1 MSTEITINQDIV
13 EINVTETVV
22 VIEAPSGA
30 YPLPTGVFS
39 VFGRTGNVV
48 AAEGDY
54 TLTQLAGVTITSP
67 VSGQALVYNGTSW
80 VNNTETFVGT
90 VTNVSALTI
99 GTTGTDLTSSV
110 VNSTTTPVITLN
122 VPTASATNRG
132 ALSST
137 DWSTFNAKQVALNGT
152 GFVKINGTTISYDN
166 STYYLASNP
175 SSYIP
180 LTALSS
186 TATGLTYTN
195 TTGVFST
202 TAGYAIPTT
211 AKQTTWDTAYNDSI
225 ISASVT
231 GTTTKTL
238 NLNQQDGGTISASW
252 TDDNT
257 DAVTS
262 VFGRTG
268 AVISQS
274 GDYTT
279 TQVTEG
285 TNLYYTDA
293 RSRAAIS
300 ETVTGLD
307 YNNTTGVLST
317 TSGYGIPTTASQ
329 TNWDTAYTNRIT
341 SASVPLTIASNAI
354 SISQSNTT
362 TNGYLSSTDWNTFNN
377 KQPLITAG
385 TTDQYY
391 RGDKTFQILN
401 TSAVAEGTN
410 LYYTDTRSR
419 SAISE
424 NITGIDYSNATGV
437 FSLASG
443 YIIPTQAMLDAKQDD
458 LNGTGIVKSTGG
470 TISYLTDNT
479 ANWDAAYNDKI
490 NSAAVTGTSTK
501 TLTLNQ
507 QDGGTITAS
516 WTDIDTGLTSV
527 GLSMPA
533 AFSVS
538 GSPLTSNGVIS
549 VTGAGAAS
557 QYVRGDGT
565 LADFPTQTGGGS
577 SVSYYLNSSVSQGTL
592 GGVAYRQLSKNPVAG
607 AGTDITATTNGYIAS
622 YITDANDPSLLEV
635 PGGNFNCEFYFSVN
649 SNNHDP
655 FIYAEL
661 YKYDG
666 TTFTLLGSSQAIPEY
681 LTSGTNLNPYYFA
694 IPVAT
699 ASLTLTD
706 RIAIRIYVNVDTREV
721 TLHTEDNHLC
731 QVVTT
736 FSKGMTSLNNL
747 TKQVQYLT
755 TGTSGT
761 NFAIVSSNDTHT
773 FNLPTASATNTGK
786 LSSSDWGNF
795 NTAYNDTIVSASV
808 SGTTTKTLT
817 LTQQDAGTITAS
829 WTDLNT
835 DAVSSV
841 FGRTGAV
848 VATNG
853 DYNTSQVTENTNLYY
868 TEDRV
873 DANTNVAANTAA
885 RHNAVTLGTA
895 NGLSLSTQVLSL
907 GTASG
912 SATGALTST
921 DWNTFNGK
929 QAALNG
935 TGFVKISG
943 TTISYDNSTYL
954 TTSSASSTYL
964 PLTGGTLTGAL
975 SGTSAD
981 FSGLITGGG
990 TIRATG
996 ATGGLST
1003 GSGVEI
1009 RNNSGTGEVFAYN
1022 RTSSAYLPL
1031 RIDGSTLSLNT
1042 ITSGAITLGGALN
1055 GTSATFS
1062 GGVISESV
1070 AYTGIVSTYGSSFAQ
1085 FSHTSRNAAGT
1096 YSFLSVND
1104 GTTVV
1109 NASTGKTIDF
1119 RINNSNAMTITSGG
1133 NVGIGTSSPNSK
1145 LSVTGDITLQSA
1157 GAAIRD
1163 INNNALLSVQNSNEI
1178 WLGGGGSGFS
1188 TLFYTGGSERMRI
1201 TSAGKVLVGTTT
1213 SVANYAMDVGG
1224 NLTGGIWSKCNNS
1237 GDAQY
1242 VSQSSTIGWHYY
1254 ALTSGGAVFYVLTN
1268 GDVRNANNSY
1278 GAISDIKLKENIT
1291 DASPKLDDL
1300 LKVKI
1305 RNYNLIDDETKTK
1318 QIGVI
1323 AQELEEI
1330 FPNLITEDKLIDSD
1344 ETIKTVKYSVF
1355 VPMLIKA
1362 IQELTQKVNELESK
1376 IK

>member
-1 MSTEITINQDIV
+1 MEIINVSDEVIN
-13 EINVTETVV
+13 INVTEEIVNIVT
-22 VIEAPSGA
+22 ETGA
-30 YPLPTGVFS
+30 YPLPSNVFS
-39 VFGRTGNVV
+39 VFGRVGNVV
-48 AAEGDY
+48 GQAGDY
-54 TLTQLAGVTITSP
+54 TTSLVTE
-67 VSGQALVYNGTSW
+67 GT
-80 VNNTETFVGT
+80 N
-90 VTNVSALTI
+90 L
-99 GTTGTDLTSSV
+99 
-110 VNSTTTPVITLN
+110 
-122 VPTASATNRG
+122 
-132 ALSST
+132 
-137 DWSTFNAKQVALNGT
+137 
-152 GFVKINGTTISYDN
+152 Y
-166 STYYLASNP
+166 
-175 SSYIP
+175 
-180 LTALSS
+180 
-186 TATGLTYTN
+186 YTN
-195 TTGVFST
+195 ARSRAAISENITGINYDSASGIFSM
-202 TAGYAIPTT
+202 ASGYAIATT
-211 AKQTTWDTAYNDSI
+211 ASQATWDAAYNDKI
-225 ISASVT
+225 NSAAVT
-231 GTTTKTL
+231 GTTTKVLT
-238 NLNQQDGGTISASW
+238 LNQQDGGTITASW

-268 AVISQS
+268 AVVSAN

-279 TQVTEG
+279 SQVTEG
-285 TNLYYTDA
+285 TNLYFTNA
-293 RSRAAIS
+293 RVHSAIS
-300 ETVTGLD
+300 GTAPISEVS
-307 YNNTTGVLST
+307 GV
-317 TSGYGIPTTASQ
+317 
-329 TNWDTAYTNRIT
+329 
-341 SASVPLTIASNAI
+341 I
-354 SISQSNTT
+354 SIAQSNTT
-362 TNGYLSSTDWNTFNN
+362 TDGYLSSTDWNTFNN

-458 LNGTGIVKSTGG
+458 LNGTGIVKSIGG

-538 GSPLTSNGVIS
+538 GSPLTSNGTLI

-607 AGTDITATTNGYIAS
+607 AGTDITASTNGYIAS

-649 SNNHDP
+649 SNNHNP
-655 FIYAEL
+655 YIYAEL

-848 VATNG
+848 VATSG

-868 TEDRV
+868 TEARV

-895 NGLSLSTQVLSL
+895 NGLSLSTQALSL
-907 GTASG
+907 AAAST
-912 SATGALTST
+912 STTGALTST

-954 TTSSASSTYL
+954 TTSAASSTYL
-964 PLTGGTLTGAL
+964 PLAGGTLTGAL
-975 SGTSAD
+975 GGTSAS
-981 FSGLITGGG
+981 FSSGVTFGANNRGFIREPAGDVEIGG
-990 TIRATG
+990 AAG
-996 ATGGLST
+996 AALKLYSNNVEYAKIAPST
-1003 GSGVEI
+1003 GF
-1009 RNNSGTGEVFAYN
+1009 T
-1022 RTSSAYLPL
+1022 TTLPF
-1031 RIDGSTLSLNT
+1031 G
-1042 ITSGAITLGGALN
+1042 

-1062 GGVISESV
+1062 SSVTAGGDLTLTSAATGGVII
-1070 AYTGIVSTYGSSFAQ
+1070 T
-1085 FSHTSRNAAGT
+1085 N
-1096 YSFLSVND
+1096 N
-1104 GTTVV
+1104 
-1109 NASTGKTIDF
+1109 
-1119 RINNSNAMTITSGG
+1119 NNSHINLFRSISPTANFGININGNGDLNIDETGVATRLTIKKTSG
-1133 NVGIGTSSPNSK
+1133 NVGIGNSNPLAR
-1145 LSVTGDITLQSA
+1145 LSVVAPACVVDIESSTSTQYNGLELK
-1157 GAAIRD
+1157 
-1163 INNNALLSVQNSNEI
+1163 N
-1178 WLGGGGSGFS
+1178 GGGS
-1188 TLFYTGGSERMRI
+1188 FYVGQDNSSGNFYGGGAYSGNLYLSGAYPMVFFTSGTKRMQI
-1201 TSAGKVLVGTTT
+1201 TSGGQVGINTIDGGVQLSVKSVSTTT
-1213 SVANYAMDVGG
+1213 SSYPFMCFDSANTA
-1224 NLTGGIWSKCNNS
+1224 I
-1237 GDAQY
+1237 
-1242 VSQSSTIGWHYY
+1242 
-1254 ALTSGGAVFYVLTN
+1254 FYIRS
-1268 GDVRNANNSY
+1268 DSY
-1278 GAISDIKLKENIT
+1278 GFINTSAWAYGSDRRIKENICYLT
-1291 DASPKLDDL
+1291 ESGLEKILKLKPARFD
-1300 LKVKI
+1300 
-1305 RNYNLIDDETKTK
+1305 YIDGNKNN
-1318 QIGVI
+1318 IGWI
-1323 AQELEEI
+1323 AQDVQEVIEEAVNI
-1330 FPNLITEDKLIDSD
+1330 SNEKTGMLALKSD
-1344 ETIKTVKYSVF
+1344 FI
-1355 VPMLIKA
+1355 VPYLVKA
-1362 IQELTQKVNELESK
+1362 IQELKAELDELK
-1376 IK
+1376 NK

>member
-1 MSTEITINQDIV
+1 MEIINVTDEII
-13 EINVTETVV
+13 EINVTEAVV
-22 VIEAPSGA
+22 NVVTQNGA
-30 YPLPTGVFS
+30 YPLPSNVFS
-39 VFGRTGNVV
+39 VFGRVGNVV
-48 AAEGDY
+48 GQAGDY
-54 TLTQLAGVTITSP
+54 TTSIVGEGTNLYYTQARF
-67 VSGQALVYNGTSW
+67 
-80 VNNTETFVGT
+80 NTAFG
-90 VTNVSALTI
+90 NK
-99 GTTGTDLTSSV
+99 TTTDLTEGTNLYYTNARSRAAISENITGLEYSSASGIFSLT
-110 VNSTTTPVITLN
+110 NGYLI
-122 VPTASATNRG
+122 PTQAM
-132 ALSST
+132 L
-137 DWSTFNAKQVALNGT
+137 DAKQDDLNGT
-152 GFVKINGTTISYDN
+152 GIVKSTAGTISYLTDN
-166 STYYLASNP
+166 
-175 SSYIP
+175 
-180 LTALSS
+180 TA
-186 TATGLTYTN
+186 N
-195 TTGVFST
+195 
-202 TAGYAIPTT
+202 
-211 AKQTTWDTAYNDSI
+211 WDAAYNDKI
-225 ISASVT
+225 NSASVS
-231 GTTTKTL
+231 GTTTKVLT
-238 NLNQQDGGTISASW
+238 LNQQDGGTITASW

-268 AVISQS
+268 AVIAVN

-279 TQVTEG
+279 SQVTEG
-285 TNLYYTDA
+285 SNLYFTNA
-293 RSRAAIS
+293 RVHSAIS
-300 ETVTGLD
+300 GTAPISEVS
-307 YNNTTGVLST
+307 GV
-317 TSGYGIPTTASQ
+317 
-329 TNWDTAYTNRIT
+329 
-341 SASVPLTIASNAI
+341 I
-354 SISQSNTT
+354 SIAQSNTT
-362 TNGYLSSTDWNTFNN
+362 TDGYLSSTDWNTFNN

-458 LNGTGIVKSTGG
+458 LNGTGIVKSSGG

-538 GSPLTSNGVIS
+538 GSPLTSNGTLI

-736 FSKGMTSLNNL
+736 FSKGMTTLNNL

-761 NFAIVSSNDTHT
+761 NFAIVSSNNTHT

-786 LSSSDWGNF
+786 LSSSDWSNF
-795 NTAYNDTIVSASV
+795 NTAYNDTIISASV

-848 VATNG
+848 VAANG
-853 DYNTSQVTENTNLYY
+853 DYTTSQVTEGTNLYY
-868 TEDRV
+868 TEARV
-873 DANTNVAANTAA
+873 DANANVAANTAA
-885 RHNAVTLGTA
+885 RHAAVTLGTA
-895 NGLSLSTQVLSL
+895 NGLSLSTQALSL
-907 GTASG
+907 AAAST
-912 SATGALTST
+912 STTGALTST

-954 TTSSASSTYL
+954 TTSAASSTYL
-964 PLTGGTLTGAL
+964 ALSGGTLTGAL
-975 SGTSAD
+975 SGTSAS
-981 FSGLITGGG
+981 FSSTATATAFIPSGSSIPTNGMYLSAANTLNFATNSANRL
-990 TIRATG
+990 TISSTG
-996 ATGGLST
+996 A
-1003 GSGVEI
+1003 
-1009 RNNSGTGEVFAYN
+1009 
-1022 RTSSAYLPL
+1022 
-1031 RIDGSTLSLNT
+1031 
-1042 ITSGAITLGGALN
+1042 
-1055 GTSATFS
+1055 ATFS
-1062 GGVISESV
+1062 GVINANSSGQLKLESNNETTNIVYANFLNTTGFLRWGVESSV
-1070 AYTGIVSTYGSSFAQ
+1070 GAGLFSGTSAYSSVIGSVTNTNFHIA
-1085 FSHTSRNAAGT
+1085 TNTATR
-1096 YSFLSVND
+1096 L
-1104 GTTVV
+1104 TVT
-1109 NASTGKTIDF
+1109 N
-1119 RINNSNAMTITSGG
+1119 GG
-1133 NVGIGTSSPNSK
+1133 NVGIGTSNPNRTLEILNPSTQLR
-1145 LSVTGDITLQSA
+1145 LSYDASTFSEMRCDSSGGLLVSA
-1157 GAAIRD
+1157 A
-1163 INNNALLSVQNSNEI
+1163 NSYMI
-1178 WLGGGGSGFS
+1178 
-1188 TLFYTGGSERMRI
+1188 FYTNSTERMRI
-1201 TSAGKVLVGTTT
+1201 TSGGQIFTSNAPVGDWSMRVIGNSTT
-1213 SVANYAMDVGG
+1213 S
-1224 NLTGGIWSKCNNS
+1224 
-1237 GDAQY
+1237 
-1242 VSQSSTIGWHYY
+1242 
-1254 ALTSGGAVFYVLTN
+1254 
-1268 GDVRNANNSY
+1268 NSY
-1278 GAISDIKLKENIT
+1278 GFKVLGGTNSADIAFSVTPQNGSVNYFYVRGDGLIFMLGSYPFTTASSANMVIFSDGSVGRSTSSLKYKNNVENYTKGLSEVMQLRPVTYQGKSDVDNGKTFAGLIAEEVHELGLT
-1291 DASPKLDDL
+1291 EFVQYAEDGSPDALSYSNMVSL
-1300 LKVKI
+1300 LV
-1305 RNYNLIDDETKTK
+1305 
-1318 QIGVI
+1318 
-1323 AQELEEI
+1323 
-1330 FPNLITEDKLIDSD
+1330 
-1344 ETIKTVKYSVF
+1344 
-1355 VPMLIKA
+1355 KA
-1362 IQELTQKVNELESK
+1362 IQEQQAQIEELKAK
-1376 IK
+1376 ILSL

>member
-1 MSTEITINQDIV
+1 MEIINVSDEII
-13 EINVTETVV
+13 EINVTEEVV
-22 VIEAPSGA
+22 NIVTQTGA
-30 YPLPTGVFS
+30 YPLPSNVFS

-48 AAEGDY
+48 GVAGDY
-54 TLTQLAGVTITSP
+54 TTSLVTE
-67 VSGQALVYNGTSW
+67 GT
-80 VNNTETFVGT
+80 N
-90 VTNVSALTI
+90 L
-99 GTTGTDLTSSV
+99 
-110 VNSTTTPVITLN
+110 
-122 VPTASATNRG
+122 
-132 ALSST
+132 
-137 DWSTFNAKQVALNGT
+137 
-152 GFVKINGTTISYDN
+152 Y
-166 STYYLASNP
+166 
-175 SSYIP
+175 
-180 LTALSS
+180 
-186 TATGLTYTN
+186 YTN
-195 TTGVFST
+195 ARSRAAISENITGINYDSASGIFSMASGYSIAT
-202 TAGYAIPTT
+202 DATQATWTA
-211 AKQTTWDTAYNDSI
+211 AYNDKI
-225 ISASVT
+225 NSAAVT
-231 GTTTKTL
+231 GTTTKVLT
-238 NLNQQDGGTISASW
+238 LNQQDGGTITASW

-262 VFGRTG
+262 VFGRIGTVV
-268 AVISQS
+268 ATN

-279 TQVTEG
+279 SQVTEG
-285 TNLYYTDA
+285 SNLYYTDA
-293 RSRAAIS
+293 R
-300 ETVTGLD
+300 V
-307 YNNTTGVLST
+307 Y
-317 TSGYGIPTTASQ
+317 
-329 TNWDTAYTNRIT
+329 
-341 SASVPLTIASNAI
+341 NAI
-354 SISQSNTT
+354 SGTAPISEVSGVISIAQSNTT
-362 TNGYLSSTDWNTFNN
+362 TDGYLSSTDWNTFNN
-377 KQPLITAG
+377 KQSLITAG

-424 NITGIDYSNATGV
+424 NIIGIDYSNATGV

-458 LNGTGIVKSTGG
+458 LNGTGIVKSSGG

-490 NSAAVTGTSTK
+490 NSASVTGTSTK

-507 QDGGTITAS
+507 QDGGTITAN

-538 GSPLTSNGVIS
+538 GSPLTSNGTLI

-706 RIAIRIYVNVDTREV
+706 RIAIRIYVNVDTRIV

-786 LSSSDWGNF
+786 LSSSDWSNF

-848 VATNG
+848 VATSG
-853 DYNTSQVTENTNLYY
+853 DYNTTQVTEGTNLYY
-868 TEDRV
+868 TEARV
-873 DANTNVAANTAA
+873 NANANVAANTAA
-885 RHNAVTLGTA
+885 RHAAVTIGTA
-895 NGLSLSTQVLSL
+895 NGLSLSTQALSL
-907 GTASG
+907 AAAST
-912 SATGALTST
+912 STTGALTST

-954 TTSSASSTYL
+954 TTSAASSTYL
-964 PLTGGTLTGAL
+964 PLAGGTLTGAL
-975 SGTSAD
+975 SGTSA
-981 FSGLITGGG
+981 
-990 TIRATG
+990 
-996 ATGGLST
+996 
-1003 GSGVEI
+1003 
-1009 RNNSGTGEVFAYN
+1009 
-1022 RTSSAYLPL
+1022 
-1031 RIDGSTLSLNT
+1031 
-1042 ITSGAITLGGALN
+1042 
-1055 GTSATFS
+1055 TFS
-1062 GGVISESV
+1062 GTVLAGNTI
-1070 AYTGIVSTYGSSFAQ
+1070 YLIGS
-1085 FSHTSRNAAGT
+1085 
-1096 YSFLSVND
+1096 L
-1104 GTTVV
+1104 
-1109 NASTGKTIDF
+1109 
-1119 RINNSNAMTITSGG
+1119 NNSAKIQAGKYLSIADDGF
-1133 NVGIGTSSPNSK
+1133 NVGIGYSSDSVPVGGTK
-1145 LSVTGDITLQSA
+1145 LAINGNLYA
-1157 GAAIRD
+1157 NGAATFSSSVNRMMIFD
-1163 INNNALLSVQNSNEI
+1163 STNANGLYAVWQKSGADEFYIGKSNGV
-1178 WLGGGGSGFS
+1178 GGGGGFYDIYANS
-1188 TLFYTGGSERMRI
+1188 TGGGLRFFTNGAVNPSMLI
-1201 TSAGKVLVGTTT
+1201 TTGGDVCIGTTAALQPAANRGTLTINGASTSLISLGAGGVLKSYYYVSTSGTIIENIAVGTAL
-1213 SVANYAMDVGG
+1213 SVY
-1224 NLTGGIWSKCNNS
+1224 
-1237 GDAQY
+1237 
-1242 VSQSSTIGWHYY
+1242 
-1254 ALTSGGAVFYVLTN
+1254 SGGSGGVTLSSGATSWTSLSDERLKNINGTIQNALEKIMTLRAVNFSWKNDESKKENL
-1268 GDVRNANNSY
+1268 GFIAQDVEKVFPQVIDKN
-1278 GAISDIKLKENIT
+1278 KLK
-1291 DASPKLDDL
+1291 A
-1300 LKVKI
+1300 KVGEEQA
-1305 RNYNLIDDETKTK
+1305 DETEYLSVRYT
-1318 QIGVI
+1318 
-1323 AQELEEI
+1323 ELI
-1330 FPNLITEDKLIDSD
+1330 PTL
-1344 ETIKTVKYSVF
+1344 V
-1355 VPMLIKA
+1355 KA
-1362 IQELTQKVNELESK
+1362 IQELKAEIDELK
-1376 IK
+1376 NK

>member
-1 MSTEITINQDIV
+1 MEIINVTDEII
-13 EINVTETVV
+13 EINVTEAVV
-22 VIEAPSGA
+22 NVVTQNGA
-30 YPLPTGVFS
+30 YPLPSNVFS
-39 VFGRTGNVV
+39 VFGRVGNVV
-48 AAEGDY
+48 GQAGDY
-54 TLTQLAGVTITSP
+54 TTSIVGEGTNLYYTQARF
-67 VSGQALVYNGTSW
+67 
-80 VNNTETFVGT
+80 NTAFG
-90 VTNVSALTI
+90 NK
-99 GTTGTDLTSSV
+99 TTTDLAEGTNLYYTDARSRAAISENITGLEYSSASGIFSLA
-110 VNSTTTPVITLN
+110 NGYLI
-122 VPTASATNRG
+122 PTQAM
-132 ALSST
+132 L
-137 DWSTFNAKQVALNGT
+137 DAKQDDLNGT
-152 GFVKINGTTISYDN
+152 GIVKSTAGTISYLTDN
-166 STYYLASNP
+166 
-175 SSYIP
+175 
-180 LTALSS
+180 TA
-186 TATGLTYTN
+186 N
-195 TTGVFST
+195 
-202 TAGYAIPTT
+202 
-211 AKQTTWDTAYNDSI
+211 WDAAYNDKI
-225 ISASVT
+225 NSASVS

-238 NLNQQDGGTISASW
+238 TLNQQDGGTITASW

-268 AVISQS
+268 AVIAAN

-279 TQVTEG
+279 SQVTEG
-285 TNLYYTDA
+285 TNLYFTNA
-293 RSRAAIS
+293 RVHDAIS
-300 ETVTGLD
+300 ANAPLSEVS
-307 YNNTTGVLST
+307 GVVS
-317 TSGYGIPTTASQ
+317 
-329 TNWDTAYTNRIT
+329 
-341 SASVPLTIASNAI
+341 IA
-354 SISQSNTT
+354 QSNTT
-362 TNGYLSSTDWNTFNN
+362 TDGYLSASDWNTFNN
-377 KQPLITAG
+377 KQSLITAG

-391 RGDKTFQILN
+391 RGDKTFQLLN

-419 SAISE
+419 SAISDT
-424 NITGIDYSNATGV
+424 ITGIDYSNSTGV

-458 LNGTGIVKSTGG
+458 LNGTGIVKSSGG

-538 GSPLTSNGVIS
+538 GSPLTSNGTLI

-577 SVSYYLNSSVSQGTL
+577 SVSYYLNSSVSQGTI
-592 GGVAYRQLSKNPVAG
+592 GGVAYRELSKEPVIG
-607 AGTDITATTNGYIAS
+607 AGTDITASTNGYIAS
-622 YITDANDPSLLEV
+622 YITDVNDPSLLQV

-655 FIYAEL
+655 YVYAEL

-699 ASLTLTD
+699 AALSITD
-706 RIAIRIYVNVDTREV
+706 RIALRIYVNVDTRVV

-761 NFAIVSSNDTHT
+761 NFAIVSSDDTHT

-786 LSSSDWGNF
+786 LSSSDWSNF

-848 VATNG
+848 SATNG

-868 TEDRV
+868 TEARV
-873 DANTNVAANTAA
+873 DANANVAANTAA
-885 RHNAVTLGTA
+885 RHAAVTIGTA
-895 NGLSLSTQVLSL
+895 NGLSLSTQALSL
-907 GTASG
+907 AAAST
-912 SATGALTST
+912 STTGALTST

-954 TTSSASSTYL
+954 TTSSASATYL
-964 PLTGGTLTGAL
+964 PLAGGTLTGAL
-975 SGTSAD
+975 SGTSAT
-981 FSGLITGGG
+981 F
-990 TIRATG
+990 
-996 ATGGLST
+996 
-1003 GSGVEI
+1003 
-1009 RNNSGTGEVFAYN
+1009 
-1022 RTSSAYLPL
+1022 
-1031 RIDGSTLSLNT
+1031 
-1042 ITSGAITLGGALN
+1042 SGAITFAGNSRYGVSKIYDASIGDGFGLEQASAAQTSQGVPMTRIFTSSQNFAAISIGKY
-1055 GTSATFS
+1055 TSAT
-1062 GGVISESV
+1062 
-1070 AYTGIVSTYGSSFAQ
+1070 SF
-1085 FSHTSRNAAGT
+1085 TDWL
-1096 YSFLSVND
+1096 SF
-1104 GTTVV
+1104 
-1109 NASTGKTIDF
+1109 ASTGAATFSSSATFGSDLFTYVNGGIFFNGGGAYTSGIFQQSGGNLILQTGTTPRLTIASTGAATF
-1119 RINNSNAMTITSGG
+1119 SSNVISNGYMQITNASNPSLYINNTAVQWQTYVKSNSNIAISDAVRDVLTLGYNGSASFFQGC
-1133 NVGIGTSSPNSK
+1133 NVGIGTSSPQSIFHIGAPAPANSGVK
-1145 LSVTGDITLQSA
+1145 AYTGLANSYEGFLFDYYYNTAASNLRVFDIVAL
-1157 GAAIRD
+1157 GASTTGI
-1163 INNNALLSVQNSNEI
+1163 
-1178 WLGGGGSGFS
+1178 GGSDIRFL
-1188 TLFYTGGSERMRI
+1188 TTPQTTTGTPLERMRI
-1201 TSAGKVLVGTTT
+1201 TS
-1213 SVANYAMDVGG
+1213 GG
-1224 NLTGGIWSKCNNS
+1224 QVQIKQPADGFTEGLRWINTLGNRWTFVTGGDNNFYIGFNEVARGIFNS
-1237 GDAQY
+1237 STGVYTAQ
-1242 VSQSSTIGWHYY
+1242 SDKNKKKDFEESTIG
-1254 ALTSGGAVFYVLTN
+1254 L
-1268 GDVRNANNSY
+1268 NAILGLKPTLY
-1278 GAISDIKLKENIT
+1278 RMKSDDTEANKE
-1291 DASPKLDDL
+1291 L
-1300 LKVKI
+1300 
-1305 RNYNLIDDETKTK
+1305 
-1318 QIGVI
+1318 GFI
-1323 AQELEEI
+1323 AQE
-1330 FPNLITEDKLIDSD
+1330 
-1344 ETIKTVKYSVF
+1344 VKEFIPQAF
-1355 VPMLIKA
+1355 VESGDNDNKFIGLNFNAIVAALTKA
-1362 IQELTQKVNELESK
+1362 IQEQQAQIEELKAK
-1376 IK
+1376 ILSL

>member
-1 MSTEITINQDIV
+1 MEIINVTDEII
-13 EINVTETVV
+13 EINVTEAVV
-22 VIEAPSGA
+22 NVVTQNGA
-30 YPLPTGVFS
+30 YPLPSNVFS
-39 VFGRTGNVV
+39 VFGRVGNVV
-48 AAEGDY
+48 GQAGDY
-54 TLTQLAGVTITSP
+54 TTSIVGEGTNLYYTDARSRAAISENITGLEYSSASGIFSLANGYLIPTQAML
-67 VSGQALVYNGTSW
+67 
-80 VNNTETFVGT
+80 
-90 VTNVSALTI
+90 
-99 GTTGTDLTSSV
+99 D
-110 VNSTTTPVITLN
+110 
-122 VPTASATNRG
+122 
-132 ALSST
+132 
-137 DWSTFNAKQVALNGT
+137 AKQDDLNGT
-152 GFVKINGTTISYDN
+152 GIVKSTAGTISYLTDN
-166 STYYLASNP
+166 
-175 SSYIP
+175 
-180 LTALSS
+180 TA
-186 TATGLTYTN
+186 N
-195 TTGVFST
+195 
-202 TAGYAIPTT
+202 
-211 AKQTTWDTAYNDSI
+211 WDAAYNDKI
-225 ISASVT
+225 NSASVS

-238 NLNQQDGGTISASW
+238 TLNQQDGGTITASW

-268 AVISQS
+268 AVIAAN

-279 TQVTEG
+279 SQVTEG
-285 TNLYYTDA
+285 SNLYFTNA
-293 RSRAAIS
+293 RVHSAIS
-300 ETVTGLD
+300 GTAPISEVS
-307 YNNTTGVLST
+307 GV
-317 TSGYGIPTTASQ
+317 
-329 TNWDTAYTNRIT
+329 
-341 SASVPLTIASNAI
+341 I
-354 SISQSNTT
+354 SIAQSNTT
-362 TNGYLSSTDWNTFNN
+362 TDGYLSSTDWNTFNN
-377 KQPLITAG
+377 KQSLITAG

-549 VTGAGAAS
+549 VTGAGLAS
-557 QYVRGDGT
+557 QYMRGDGT

-666 TTFTLLGSSQAIPEY
+666 TTFTLLGSSQAVPEY

-755 TGTSGT
+755 TGTNGT

-848 VATNG
+848 VAANG
-853 DYNTSQVTENTNLYY
+853 DYTTTQVTEGTNLYY
-868 TEDRV
+868 TEARV
-873 DANTNVAANTAA
+873 NANTNVAANTAA
-885 RHNAVTLGTA
+885 RHAAVTIGTA
-895 NGLSLSTQVLSL
+895 NGLSLSTQALSL
-907 GTASG
+907 AAANTTT
-912 SATGALTST
+912 TGALTST

-954 TTSSASSTYL
+954 TTSAASSTYL
-964 PLTGGTLTGAL
+964 PLAGGTLTGAL
-975 SGTSAD
+975 G
-981 FSGLITGGG
+981 
-990 TIRATG
+990 
-996 ATGGLST
+996 
-1003 GSGVEI
+1003 
-1009 RNNSGTGEVFAYN
+1009 
-1022 RTSSAYLPL
+1022 
-1031 RIDGSTLSLNT
+1031 
-1042 ITSGAITLGGALN
+1042 

-1062 GGVISESV
+1062 GDLSIVTSTSAILNIQGNSGNSKNIFFKS
-1070 AYTGIVSTYGSSFAQ
+1070 TG
-1085 FSHTSRNAAGT
+1085 AADNSIRLYQDGGT
-1096 YSFLSVND
+1096 NNFIIATGD
-1104 GTTVV
+1104 GTTAPT
-1109 NASTGKTIDF
+1109 NRLTIASTGVALFSSRVRVNGATDDADIAMQVKAPSGAGKFIMFGRDASDIAVYTLSSAGAATFSSSVTINGGGNPDLDVKGTAIIRGNGSAYTTHYF
-1119 RINNSNAMTITSGG
+1119 TTGAANVAQYYQYNASGTLINLFNAGGNSYITGG
-1133 NVGIGTSSPNSK
+1133 NVGIGTSSPSAALNV
-1145 LSVTGDITLQSA
+1145 VTTAAVTAIFTRDLATDATLRILGDS
-1157 GAAIRD
+1157 D
-1163 INNNALLSVQNSNEI
+1163 
-1178 WLGGGGSGFS
+1178 GSIIDTQGIHNLRFF
-1188 TLFYTGGSERMRI
+1188 TNDTERMRI
-1201 TSAGKVLVGTTT
+1201 TSGGVLLV
-1213 SVANYAMDVGG
+1213 N
-1224 NLTGGIWSKCNNS
+1224 
-1237 GDAQY
+1237 
-1242 VSQSSTIGWHYY
+1242 QSSISAASAGVKMQVNSDILSTGSLAGFFWESRSGGVTSNSNWYGWY
-1254 ALTSGGAVFYVLTN
+1254 ATGGAVYLYN
-1268 GDVRNANNSY
+1268 GSSNIAVIGGGSGLY
-1278 GAISDIKLKENIT
+1278 TAISDINKKKDFEDSTIGLNAIMGLKPTLFRMKEE
-1291 DASPKLDDL
+1291 
-1300 LKVKI
+1300 
-1305 RNYNLIDDETKTK
+1305 DESVEKTL
-1318 QIGVI
+1318 GFI
-1323 AQELEEI
+1323 AQQVKEFIPQAYVEG
-1330 FPNLITEDKLIDSD
+1330 EDFIGLSD
-1344 ETIKTVKYSVF
+1344 RPIIAALV
-1355 VPMLIKA
+1355 KA
-1362 IQELTQKVNELESK
+1362 IQELKAEIDELK
-1376 IK
+1376 NK